1 MPLRSRSTPSWDPV
15 NPLIDRYHL
24 LLFPVTLG
32 TWKRFLPATEHDRQ
46 DLRLRDSATYA
57 IGVVKLVYDVVR

>member
-1 MPLRSRSTPSWDPV
+1 M
-15 NPLIDRYHL
+15 NPLIERYHL
-24 LLFPVTLG
+24 LLFPVTPG
-32 TWKRFLPATEHDRQ
+32 TGKRFLPATEHDRQ